1 SRPFWLGFVKPWW
14 PNRGCGSTPDEP
26 ALMAWHAG
34 HMTLIAHSYTFGSQI
49 VKDFGESRCWRNFM
63 RLLPGRKIHPCPA
76 SASSSAA

>member
-1 SRPFWLGFVKPWW
+1 
-14 PNRGCGSTPDEP
+14 
-26 ALMAWHAG
+26 MAWHAG
-34 HMTLIAHSYTFGSQI
+34 HMTLIVHSYTFGSQI